1 MRQGPHH
8 SAQKSTMTGLVE
20 DSISD
25 WKLSELRVTRAS
37 LDMVVWGEGLDSVM
51 MIRVVPSNGYF
62 ETGKVAGMVNE
73 RIFSGRTWEANW
85 HGGG

>member
-1 MRQGPHH
+1 
-8 SAQKSTMTGLVE
+8 MTGLVE

-25 WKLSELRVTRAS
+25 WKLSELRVTRTS
-37 LDMVVWGEGLDSVM
+37 LDRVVWGGGLGSLI
-51 MIRVVPSNGYF
+51 MIRVVPTNGYF

>member
-1 MRQGPHH
+1 
-8 SAQKSTMTGLVE
+8 
-20 DSISD
+20 
-25 WKLSELRVTRAS
+25 
-37 LDMVVWGEGLDSVM
+37 MVVWGGGLDSVLVM
-51 MIRVVPSNGYF
+51 RVVPTYGYF